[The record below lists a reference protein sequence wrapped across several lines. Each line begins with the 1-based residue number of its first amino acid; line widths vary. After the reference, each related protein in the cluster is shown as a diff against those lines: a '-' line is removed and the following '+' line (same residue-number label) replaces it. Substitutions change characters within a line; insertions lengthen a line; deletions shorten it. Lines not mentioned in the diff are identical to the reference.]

1 MAQTNYYN
9 KAKKS
14 GNPTHWIDFRTASKR
29 LHKSLKSARENYIS
43 DYLGEAIG
51 ENSKLFWSY
60 ILKQL
65 KNDDPG
71 VTDLKVDGKI
81 MRDGNLKAELLSNH
95 SSTVST
101 QEDLSDI
108 PVVGRTD
115 MKPRI
120 GTLTVTVSGVIK
132 QLESLKHLIQMGYLH
147 AYEGKCK
154 VNWPYASGYLSNFCR
169 HWVYPV

>member
-1 MAQTNYYN
+1 M
-9 KAKKS
+9 
-14 GNPTHWIDFRTASKR
+14 
-29 LHKSLKSARENYIS
+29 RENYIS
-43 DYLGEAIG
+43 DYLGEAIV
-51 ENSKLFWSY
+51 ENPKLFWSY

-71 VTDLKVDGKI
+71 ETDLKGDGKI

-95 SSTVST
+95 FSTVST

-108 PVVGRTD
+108 LIVGRTD

-120 GTLTVTVSGVIK
+120 GTLTVTVPGVIK

-147 AYEGKCK
+147 AFWRKMQSKLALC
-154 VNWPYASGYLSNFCR
+154 
-169 HWVYPV
+169 

>member
-1 MAQTNYYN
+1 M
-9 KAKKS
+9 KS
-14 GNPTHWIDFRTASKR
+14 V
-29 LHKSLKSARENYIS
+29 RENYIS
-43 DYLGEAIG
+43 DYLGEAIV
-51 ENSKLFWSY
+51 ENPKLFWSY

-71 VTDLKVDGKI
+71 ETDLKGDGKI

-95 SSTVST
+95 FSTVST

-108 PVVGRTD
+108 LIVGRTD

-120 GTLTVTVSGVIK
+120 GTLTVTVPGVIK

-147 AYEGKCK
+147 A
-154 VNWPYASGYLSNFCR
+154 F
-169 HWVYPV
+169 